1 MRDRIASDEEDYS
14 DGEENN
20 DVSSRTA
27 ENTTQANITGE
38 IDVDYNIDEM
48 SETTETDVISALV
61 EQSEYY
67 ENVSSEVVKKDTE
80 KTLQSYIKKIYKQVK
95 FLTESGKN
103 YKEPNF
109 VQYIHGQKSQSVE
122 LCEYL
127 WKSLG
132 EYSKKNINIC
142 IVCICVFD

>member
-20 DVSSRTA
+20 DVNSRTA
-27 ENTTQANITGE
+27 EHNTQANITGE

-67 ENVSSEVVKKDTE
+67 ENASSEVVKKRTP
-80 KTLQSYIKKIYKQVK
+80 KK
-95 FLTESGKN
+95 
-103 YKEPNF
+103 
-109 VQYIHGQKSQSVE
+109 
-122 LCEYL
+122 LC
-127 WKSLG
+127 KVI
-132 EYSKKNINIC
+132 SKKFISRLN
-142 IVCICVFD
+142 F

>member
-1 MRDRIASDEEDYS
+1 
-14 DGEENN
+14 
-20 DVSSRTA
+20 
-27 ENTTQANITGE
+27 
-38 IDVDYNIDEM
+38 M
-48 SETTETDVISALV
+48 SETIETDVISVLV
-61 EQSEYY
+61 EQAEYY
-67 ENVSSEVVKKDTE
+67 ENVSSEVVKKDTK
-80 KTLQSYIKKIYKQVK
+80 KTLQGYIKKNYKQVK

-132 EYSKKNINIC
+132 EYSKKEINIC
-142 IVCICVFD
+142 LRAFD